1 LQIFFRVPVENR
13 VPQADG
19 APEVREHEAVVP
31 VDEEVVGL
39 DVPVHVPH
47 HVQLLYAPQ
56 DLVREEG
63 CTLLRQ
69 EGLSGGGGPRGLQGR
84 LQGEEVE
91 EVAVGEQVQQVEEAA
106 LRLEGGVREGQ
117 VARPDLRRVG
127 GVPGGGGRVVVEG
140 AHEDVPLHL
149 EGAPLAPLPHVP
161 LLDDLQ
167 GEPVPQVPLPVVELA
182 EKFGVRVLFHEEDL
196 PLGSTRYLLQEYEI

>member
-1 LQIFFRVPVENR
+1 MQIFFGVPVENR

-19 APEVREHEAVVP
+19 APEVCEHQAVVP

-69 EGLSGGGGPRGLQGR
+69 EGLPGGGGPRKLQGR

-117 VARPDLRRVG
+117 VARLDLRRVG
-127 GVPGGGGRVVVEG
+127 GVPIGGRVVVEG
-140 AHEDVPLHL
+140 AHEDVPLDL

-182 EKFGVRVLFHEEDL
+182 EKFGVRVFFHKEDL
-196 PLGSTRYLLQEYEI
+196 PLRSTRYLLQEYEV